1 MDIPV
6 TAPTPGLMVKAG
18 EPVTAQLSVLACPG
32 VTFAGVAVKLAMVG
46 ALPAVTETMTEAV
59 TDPKVFVAVSR

>member
-1 MDIPV
+1 
-6 TAPTPGLMVKAG
+6 MVKVG

-46 ALPAVTETMTEAV
+46 ALPAVTETMTDAV
-59 TDPKVFVAVSR
+59 TDPKVFVAVRR